1 MKKKT
6 ENEKKLERAKVNV
19 HIEWTNVAQ
28 LAFFRSLSLITWTK
42 IRKRR
47 KPLEE
52 NLEIKLKNAAFD
64 GTFGSSDA
72 FSVPL

>member
-28 LAFFRSLSLITWTK
+28 LAFFRSLSLSLSSLEPKFEREGNHWKK
-42 IRKRR
+42 I
-47 KPLEE
+47 
-52 NLEIKLKNAAFD
+52 
-64 GTFGSSDA
+64 
-72 FSVPL
+72 